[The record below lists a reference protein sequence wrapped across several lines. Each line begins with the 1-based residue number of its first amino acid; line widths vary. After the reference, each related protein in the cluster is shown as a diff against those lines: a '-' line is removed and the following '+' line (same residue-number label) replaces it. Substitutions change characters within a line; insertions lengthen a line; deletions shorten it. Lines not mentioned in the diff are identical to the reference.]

1 MAKQKTEYTTVAA
14 DGTVLVHMAPKKKM
28 RLTLTKKKALSGWLL
43 VLPFVVGLLLVYG
56 PILLNSLRMVFSSV
70 TISKDQGVVYKFIG
84 IENIKWAFGFSKD
97 ATGEAIGDPYFVEN
111 IITGLKDLLIQIP
124 SIVIF
129 SLFMAIILN
138 QKMRGRTVF
147 RAIFFLPVVLSIGV
161 IDAFDATSAISLGA
175 ITGGIDDG
183 TGELT
188 GNTSFISMMDLNM
201 LFSNVQIGG
210 SFLSI
215 ASDLV
220 NNIFDIVSRS
230 GVQMLIFLSGLQSI
244 SPAIYESCQI
254 DGASAWETFWKVTL
268 PMISPMIL
276 VNSIYTVIDAF
287 TSSDNRVIRH
297 VMNDVP
303 AAKFPKPQELDYDSL
318 ATTEMWIYVAFV
330 ALLVVVVALL
340 MKAFVFYQ
348 KRD

>member
-1 MAKQKTEYTTVAA
+1 MSGGGIEFRFIGFENFKYALFTDAGFVQTLITGIGE
-14 DGTVLVHMAPKKKM
+14 LVFEVPA
-28 RLTLTKKKALSGWLL
+28 
-43 VLPFVVGLLLVYG
+43 
-56 PILLNSLRMVFSSV
+56 ILL
-70 TISKDQGVVYKFIG
+70 
-84 IENIKWAFGFSKD
+84 
-97 ATGEAIGDPYFVEN
+97 
-111 IITGLKDLLIQIP
+111 
-124 SIVIF
+124 F
-129 SLFMAIILN
+129 SLFMAVLLN
-138 QKMRGRTVF
+138 QKMAGRAAF

>member
-1 MAKQKTEYTTVAA
+1 MAKHKTEYTTTAA

-43 VLPFVVGLLLVYG
+43 VLPFVIGLLLVYG

-84 IENIKWAFGFSKD
+84 IENLKWAFGLSKD

-111 IITGLKDLLIQIP
+111 IITGMKDLLIQIP

-188 GNTSFISMMDLNM
+188 GNNSFISMMDLNM

-244 SPAIYESCQI
+244 SPAIYESCKM
-254 DGASAWETFWKVTL
+254 DGATGWETFWK
-268 PMISPMIL
+268 ISICTPER
-276 VNSIYTVIDAF
+276 F
-287 TSSDNRVIRH
+287 T
-297 VMNDVP
+297 ML
-303 AAKFPKPQELDYDSL
+303 KMSL
-318 ATTEMWIYVAFV
+318 TRPTT
-330 ALLVVVVALL
+330 
-340 MKAFVFYQ
+340 
-348 KRD
+348 